1 MVGCRNSRKQQGAWR
16 IFLAALSIVLIL
28 LVGIVA
34 VAHTHA
40 SADVSHAD
48 CGLCA
53 TAHVSIQIAESP
65 TVLHAALT
73 SSQVLPSDS
82 AERPRTL
89 SRFALFTRPPPAD
102 VNPS

>member
-1 MVGCRNSRKQQGAWR
+1 MGKTRYSRHQQSAWR
-16 IFLAALSIVLIL
+16 VLLAALSIVLIL
-28 LVGIVA
+28 FVGIVA

-53 TAHVSIQIAESP
+53 TAHVSIQITGSP
-65 TVLHAALT
+65 VVLHSELT
-73 SSQVLPSDS
+73 FFSVPPAPL

-89 SRFALFTRPPPAD
+89 CRFALFSRPPPVDAY
-102 VNPS
+102 PA